1 MSMRQGLILE
11 VINLHLQHL
20 IYPWREHGGEAV
32 LFPSICM
39 LQVVLSVGRE

>member
-32 LFPSICM
+32 LFPSM
-39 LQVVLSVGRE
+39 YAPSRALSGP